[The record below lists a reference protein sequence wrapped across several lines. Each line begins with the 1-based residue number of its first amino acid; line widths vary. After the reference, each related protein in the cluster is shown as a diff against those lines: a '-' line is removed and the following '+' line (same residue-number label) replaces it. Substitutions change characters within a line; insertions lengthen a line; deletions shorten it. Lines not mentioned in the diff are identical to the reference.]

1 MPCWQP
7 KASSSLT
14 LGSSHCELKVS
25 SEQIQSEEL
34 SVSKKDLQT
43 MKFRLVQVWLS
54 ERILAGNAYCYR
66 VSRNFEHT
74 LCFGWKIQGNCS
86 TIGKR
91 NLKMDSEKAVIIE
104 VKVDTLLC
112 NSKMLISK
120 WQVPTLTLTSII
132 Y

>member
-1 MPCWQP
+1 
-7 KASSSLT
+7 
-14 LGSSHCELKVS
+14 
-25 SEQIQSEEL
+25 
-34 SVSKKDLQT
+34 

-74 LCFGWKIQGNCS
+74 LCLGLVYAILKDEILSPKCKNWVSFEKFREIAPQL
-86 TIGKR
+86 TIGTR
-91 NLKMDSEKAVIIE
+91 NLKMDFKKAVIIE

-120 WQVPTLTLTSII
+120 
-132 Y
+132 